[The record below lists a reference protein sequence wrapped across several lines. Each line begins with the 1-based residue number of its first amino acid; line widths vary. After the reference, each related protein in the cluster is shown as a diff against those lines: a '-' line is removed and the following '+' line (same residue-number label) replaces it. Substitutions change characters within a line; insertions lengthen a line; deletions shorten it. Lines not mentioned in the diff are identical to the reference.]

1 MVGAHLSFLYK
12 DEEERGKFLSVI
24 TDAEWGIQL
33 SKLGVS
39 AELMHELMNLFHYL
53 VHVR

>member
-1 MVGAHLSFLYK
+1 MVGAHLSLLYR

-33 SKLGVS
+33 GRLGVS
-39 AELMHELMNLFHYL
+39 AELTWEYIQSSIHGHL
-53 VHVR
+53 